1 MLTRADISREIA
13 PIYNEEMKI
22 ADIPMVFHE
31 IETNGIGYLDL
42 MFDLSDVPEKDLPMV
57 FISHDLKSVKSISDR
72 ILVMYQ
78 GRIVEEL
85 KKEDGFR
92 YEHLYTARLLESLP
106 IDHPSKR
113 ESLVHNFEDEVL
125 TAV

>member
-1 MLTRADISREIA
+1 MLVDPQLLICDEITSSLDVLTRYHLLGELKRL
-13 PIYNEEMKI
+13 NK
-22 ADIPMVFHE
+22 
-31 IETNGIGYLDL
+31 
-42 MFDLSDVPEKDLPMV
+42 EKDLPMV

>member
-1 MLTRADISREIA
+1 
-13 PIYNEEMKI
+13 
-22 ADIPMVFHE
+22 
-31 IETNGIGYLDL
+31 
-42 MFDLSDVPEKDLPMV
+42 MV

-72 ILVMYQ
+72 IPCYVP
-78 GRIVEEL
+78 GENRRGIE
-85 KKEDGFR
+85 KEDGFR

>member
-1 MLTRADISREIA
+1 
-13 PIYNEEMKI
+13 
-22 ADIPMVFHE
+22 
-31 IETNGIGYLDL
+31 
-42 MFDLSDVPEKDLPMV
+42 
-57 FISHDLKSVKSISDR
+57 
-72 ILVMYQ
+72 MYQ

-85 KKEDGFR
+85 KKEDGFS